1 MEEMDL
7 HDKLFHKME
16 ECNSIFSNT
25 IVLRIE
31 IDGVLNTK
39 VCKEKIREL
48 IINYPKLS
56 MIVENMLWKK
66 IDVDI
71 NNHLIEINRDKES
84 IKNIINEII
93 NKSFIECMPKWIVY
107 NIICSDDNRSL
118 IIMKMHHS
126 YGDGDKCTEMLSS
139 IGDVEKEPSKAG
151 SSKAGSSKAG
161 SSKAGSSKAGSSKA
175 GSSKAGSSKAG
186 SSNNVKEGYLM
197 RICKSIYYFIVSFCM
212 LVHFILFF
220 KKEKIF
226 AEPHTESEAV
236 YCNIYNFNLDK
247 LKLKK
252 TELGITMNDLL
263 YSIILKSIRKYANKE
278 VHLSSC
284 SIINLRKIKTST
296 EANNFS
302 LIVFSTPVDNRNIFD
317 KIHHQMN
324 CYKKSPIVLF
334 INKVLNCIAYFSC
347 DLLSKFLTYIFE
359 KNNFGY
365 SSYNTKIK
373 TFKIAGKK
381 VKSIGNIVIPYKQD
395 VFFSLLTYGDNIQL
409 NMCYR
414 KGILDEKIFKECVS
428 DVYSEL

>member
-7 HDKLFHKME
+7 HDKLFYKME

-66 IDVDI
+66 VDVDI

-93 NKSFIECMPKWIVY
+93 NKSFIECIPKWIVY
-107 NIICSDDNRSL
+107 NINCSDDNKSL

-139 IGDVEKEPSKAG
+139 IGDVEKEPI
-151 SSKAGSSKAG
+151 
-161 SSKAGSSKAGSSKA
+161 
-175 GSSKAGSSKAG
+175 KAG

-263 YSIILKSIRKYANKE
+263 YGIILKSIRKYANKE

-302 LIVFSTPVDNRNIFD
+302 LIVFSTPVDNRNTFD

-324 CYKKSPIVLF
+324 CYKNSPIVLF
-334 INKVLNCIAYFSC
+334 MNKVLNCIAYFSC

-365 SSYNTKIK
+365 SCYNTKIK

-381 VKSIGNIVIPYKQD
+381 VKSIGNIIIPYKQD

-409 NMCYR
+409 NICYR

-428 DVYSEL
+428 DVYNEL